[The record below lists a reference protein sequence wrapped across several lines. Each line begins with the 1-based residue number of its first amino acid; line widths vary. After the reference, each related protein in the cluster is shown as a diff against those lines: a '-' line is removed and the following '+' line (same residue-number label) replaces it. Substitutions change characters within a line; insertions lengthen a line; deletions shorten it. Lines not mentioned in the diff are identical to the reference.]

1 MLAPLVHAYGV
12 FLLALVSP
20 GPDFAVTVKNSL
32 TRGRRAGL
40 LCAAGVTLANSLH
53 ILVANLGVGAVIAS
67 FPHVYTALVWAA
79 AVYLGYLGLRLLL
92 SKRTAPPSG
101 PLQEPPYRGKESA
114 LRSPLLE
121 GFLVNVLNAKAI
133 LFWVSFFALVLRE
146 ALPALVRAGFIA
158 AMILTLLGWFSFVA
172 QALSRPRARRFFF
185 EHELGFNR
193 IMGLVLIALAI
204 RVSATT

>member
-1 MLAPLVHAYGV
+1 MLAPLVYAFGV

-67 FPHVYTALVWAA
+67 SPLAYIALVWTA

-101 PLQEPPYRGKESA
+101 SHQEPPYGGKESA
-114 LRSPLLE
+114 LRAPLLE

-146 ALPALVRAGFIA
+146 ALPASVRAGFVA

-172 QALSRPRARRFFF
+172 QVLSRPRARGFFF

-193 IMGLVLIALAI
+193 IMGLLLLVLAI
-204 RVSATT
+204 RVAATT